1 MSKDA
6 IVDLINQTLGVKRLT
21 KEEEKDKAIVN
32 LINQTFVIE
41 KAVVDLINQMFVIAG
56 HDVTYD
62 DIVGVD
68 KWWQKYTMTVAQG
81 EQLEEW
87 GKKYLMRELKLRAA
101 YAEKEMMWFSV
112 TWGLKYSDFDE
123 HIKSKLK

>member
-1 MSKDA
+1 LGRLNKGQVEMKRLTREEKKEKA
-6 IVDLINQTLGVKRLT
+6 IVDI
-21 KEEEKDKAIVN
+21 
-32 LINQTFVIE
+32 
-41 KAVVDLINQMFVIAG
+41 INQMFVIAG

-81 EQLEEW
+81 DELEEW
-87 GKKYLMRELKLRAA
+87 GKKYLMKELKLRAA

-112 TWGLKYSDFDE
+112 MWGLKYSDFDE
-123 HIKSKLK
+123 HIKSKIKTNEK